1 MSTDMDVEIRSCA
14 SAEDIRDAITPIGYY
29 FGRSAPNP
37 DYAERLT
44 RVLPAGRVYAAW
56 EGDRAVGGLG
66 AFPFKL
72 TVPGGRV
79 PAAGVTVAGVLPS
92 HRRRG
97 VLRAMMRALLHTCYQ
112 QGDLV
117 AYLWATEDTI
127 YGRFG
132 FGLASFTAEIDLP
145 RERSAFH
152 APFEP
157 CGRVHL
163 VSPMAAEEF
172 VAPIYERVAVETP
185 GMFARSSV
193 WWQARTLADPDWRR
207 GSAGD
212 LQCAVVENEGRPAAY
227 ALYRMNSAFERGLQ
241 TGSVAVIEAMGDAP
255 EATRAIWRYLCDI
268 DWLARVKA
276 WLLPLDHPLLLLMAE
291 PRRLGFNFRDG
302 LWVRVLDVKAALSA
316 RSYQTQGSLV
326 IEVTDEFCP
335 WNAGCWKIGSD
346 RVERTDEAPSLRCDI
361 TALGSVYLGGFT
373 WTQLAR
379 ALRVTELVSG
389 AITLA
394 DTVFQTPRAPWCPEK
409 F

>member
-1 MSTDMDVEIRSCA
+1 
-14 SAEDIRDAITPIGYY
+14 
-29 FGRSAPNP
+29 
-37 DYAERLT
+37 
-44 RVLPAGRVYAAW
+44 
-56 EGDRAVGGLG
+56 
-66 AFPFKL
+66 
-72 TVPGGRV
+72 
-79 PAAGVTVAGVLPS
+79 
-92 HRRRG
+92 
-97 VLRAMMRALLHTCYQ
+97 
-112 QGDLV
+112 
-117 AYLWATEDTI
+117 
-127 YGRFG
+127 
-132 FGLASFTAEIDLP
+132 
-145 RERSAFH
+145 
-152 APFEP
+152 
-157 CGRVHL
+157 
-163 VSPMAAEEF
+163 
-172 VAPIYERVAVETP
+172 
-185 GMFARSSV
+185 
-193 WWQARTLADPDWRR
+193 
-207 GSAGD
+207 
-212 LQCAVVENEGRPAAY
+212 
-227 ALYRMNSAFERGLQ
+227 MNSAFERGLQ

-316 RSYQTQGSLV
+316 RSYQTQGSFVL
-326 IEVTDEFCP
+326 EVTDEFCP

-394 DTVFQTPRAPWCPEK
+394 DTVFQTPRAPWCPEI